1 MPVYI
6 FPVDQKEGEI
16 ITKLPNGRDLK
27 LRMRKE
33 DVENVEKLRRM
44 RGITVLSRIE
54 EIEDVVKK
62 NIEADVS

>member
-1 MPVYI
+1 MYI